1 MTQMVQSRLLQ
12 SLYITKPPIRR
23 KKRFVHTTQHY
34 TRCGLWTHVPSWS
47 TGLRVLSDQVV
58 AGSQVCY
65 GSKVIQMRAI
75 TRLNSGD
82 LLLCHIFAV
91 WNCPRTAR
99 IMWEMLAIVCIKWQL
114 RRRVVVMVIHLFSS
128 QVLWVA
134 FDPVSKP
141 RPTHPLAQL
150 MHAVWIMMACY
161 DPRPRGHFGIA
172 WSVCLSVQWHSCLG
186 YRHTA
191 GCLQLSQRQPPEICG
206 LQTCLIYGS
215 NCHQWG
221 AYHLAGPGGNTLFW
235 TCALQW

>member
-1 MTQMVQSRLLQ
+1 
-12 SLYITKPPIRR
+12 
-23 KKRFVHTTQHY
+23 
-34 TRCGLWTHVPSWS
+34 
-47 TGLRVLSDQVV
+47 
-58 AGSQVCY
+58 
-65 GSKVIQMRAI
+65 MRAI

-91 WNCPRTAR
+91 WNCPRIAR
-99 IMWEMLAIVCIKWQL
+99 IMWEMLVIVCIKWQL

-161 DPRPRGHFGIA
+161 DPRLRGHFGIA

-191 GCLQLSQRQPPEICG
+191 GCLQLSHRQPPEICG
-206 LQTCLIYGS
+206 LQTRLRTDVDLPWFLDWSAISGGHIILPAPGAIPCSEHAHCNGSVHSELNWPATSRASYTTRSVVTQINIMTWLAAAKPARLVLIIS
-215 NCHQWG
+215 FAVNK
-221 AYHLAGPGGNTLFW
+221 P
-235 TCALQW
+235 